1 MEFNKALSIIQTVP
15 RINTESSG
23 PTYTV
28 QRLCENLHK
37 QGASVSLHLLG
48 SARVGDQNGFTVV
61 KYPAWD
67 IPWFRRFGFS
77 PSMARGLRK
86 AAGKADI
93 LHNNSLWMAP
103 NIYPASAVKKTK
115 CKLVVSP
122 RGTLSSWALN
132 RSRFRKGVVWRLG
145 QRKVLERAEL
155 FHATAE
161 SEAEDI
167 RRLGFRQPIAVI
179 PNGIDVPVMPQENR
193 QNSTKRL
200 LFLSRIHSKKG
211 VDILLRAW
219 ARLEKEFPGWQLDI
233 VGPLDGKYPKAMEA
247 LGKEMSLQRVSFV
260 GELNDEEKSRAYTA
274 ADLFVLPSHSENF
287 GVVVAEA
294 LAHRTPVVVTKGAP
308 WEGLAAHQSGW
319 WIDIGVEPLVAC
331 LKEALACSTDY
342 LTAMGAAG
350 RCWMEDEYSWDRV
363 AGMMMAAYEWTLWG
377 GKKPDFIVLD

>member
-1 MEFNKALSIIQTVP
+1 MEFNKTLSIIQTVP

-28 QRLCENLHK
+28 QRLCENLHQ

-48 SARVGDQNGFTVV
+48 PAQLDKFNGFMVV
-61 KYPAWD
+61 EYPAWS
-67 IPWFRRFGFS
+67 IPWFRRFGLS

-86 AAGKADI
+86 SAVKADI
-93 LHNNSLWMAP
+93 LHNHSLWMAP
-103 NIYPASAVKKTK
+103 NIYPASAVQKTK

-132 RSRFRKGVVWRLG
+132 RSNFRKSVVWRLG

-167 RRLGFRQPIAVI
+167 RRLGFRRPIAVI
-179 PNGIDVPVMPQENR
+179 PNGIDVPVLPKENR
-193 QNSTKRL
+193 EKSMKRL

-219 ARLEKEFPGWQLDI
+219 ARIEKEFPGWRLDI
-233 VGPLDGKYPKAMEA
+233 VGPLDGKYPEAMEA
-247 LGKEMSLQRVSFV
+247 LAKEMGLQRVSFV
-260 GELNDEEKSRAYTA
+260 GELGGEEKSRAYTT

-287 GVVVAEA
+287 GVVAAEA
-294 LAHRTPVVVTKGAP
+294 LAHGTPVVVTKGAP
-308 WEGLAAHQSGW
+308 WEGLVTHHCGW

-331 LKEALACSTDY
+331 FKEALACSTDH
-342 LTAMGAAG
+342 LAAMGAAG
-350 RCWMEDEYSWDRV
+350 RRWMQDEYSWNRI
-363 AGMMMAAYEWTLWG
+363 AGMMMEAYEWTLHG
-377 GKKPDFIVLD
+377 GKKPEFFVLD